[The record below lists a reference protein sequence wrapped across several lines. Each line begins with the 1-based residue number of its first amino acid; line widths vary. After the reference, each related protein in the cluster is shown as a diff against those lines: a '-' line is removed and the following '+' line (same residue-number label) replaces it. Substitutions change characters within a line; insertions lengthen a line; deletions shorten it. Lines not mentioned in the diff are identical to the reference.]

1 MRATRWKAEDTR
13 SSARGPQSFDPRRAA
28 LAGALGAA
36 AYLAEM
42 AGDLALLGC
51 PTNDLKLLGR
61 PFSAHPRRWPAI
73 GVAIHFA
80 NGVALAQVY
89 AAVGHRLPG
98 PSWLRGTLFTLVE
111 NTVFWGLVPLL
122 DRYHPAIRAGEL
134 PRMNRPVPFAQQVL
148 RHLAYGAVLGAVY
161 GDRRKA

>member
-1 MRATRWKAEDTR
+1 MVDRLREAIDA
-13 SSARGPQSFDPRRAA
+13 GYDPGRAA

-42 AGDLALLGC
+42 AVDLALIDC

-61 PFSAHPRRWPAI
+61 PFTANPRLWPVV
-73 GVAIHFA
+73 GTAIHFA

-89 AAVGHRLPG
+89 AAAGRHRLPG
-98 PSWLRGTLFTLVE
+98 PPWLRGTVFTLIE
-111 NTVFWGLVPLL
+111 NMLLWGLVPLF

-134 PRMNRPVPFAQQVL
+134 PKMNHLVPFAQQVL

-161 GDRRKA
+161 GDGRRGP